1 MSQRDSASPHPQG
14 SPGMGKQEPVLLPGR
29 EKSPPQQLQFHQ
41 EFPNNSFKR
50 SSTSAMTPPIS
61 KKPKMAPQTFNNY
74 NASNYGQFQASPMN
88 SGASTPIP
96 QQQQQN
102 IQHNQQ
108 QGGGGGGGP
117 GPQQQQQQQQQG
129 PGPGQPMD
137 PDQLSDVISAVG
149 LDLKQEEALLQSGVP
164 QAGYGMQQQQ
174 YGYRQQGHALL
185 DQKRVAYT
193 VRQLSQ
199 EAGLRFNSDRA
210 GETALLISHAC
221 EEWLNQ
227 ILTQALVLSRHRRR
241 SRNSVHSSLS
251 RALKGIAVKDKERE
265 DKRAE
270 RKNLLGLDHAEPE
283 SAANPED
290 QQHKAANMTAAM
302 MSSGKKKYSWMAG
315 GVGASAGGMRMGQT
329 GGGRGDSAIKTREA
343 KEEPGV
349 ALRDLLGALEKERAG
364 VEKAIVKG
372 YAKLRN

>member
-14 SPGMGKQEPVLLPGR
+14 SPGMAKQEPVLLPGR

-41 EFPNNSFKR
+41 EFPNNNFKR
-50 SSTSAMTPPIS
+50 TSTSAMTPPIS

-74 NASNYGQFQASPMN
+74 SASNYGQFQASPMN
-88 SGASTPIP
+88 SGANTPIP
-96 QQQQQN
+96 QQQNMQQP
-102 IQHNQQ
+102 QNQQ
-108 QGGGGGGGP
+108 QGGQGGG
-117 GPQQQQQQQQQG
+117 Q
-129 PGPGQPMD
+129 GPGQPLD

-149 LDLKQEEALLQSGVP
+149 LDLKQEEALLQQGVP
-164 QAGYGMQQQQ
+164 QTGYGMQQQQ

-199 EAGLRFNSDRA
+199 EAGLRFNNDRA

-283 SAANPED
+283 STANPED

-315 GVGASAGGMRMGQT
+315 GVGASAGGMGMGQT
-329 GGGRGDSAIKTREA
+329 GGGRGDSSIKTREA

>member
-14 SPGMGKQEPVLLPGR
+14 SPPLVKQEPVLLPGR
-29 EKSPPQQLQFHQ
+29 EKSPPQPLQFHQ
-41 EFPNNSFKR
+41 EYPNNQAYKR
-50 SSTSAMTPPIS
+50 GSTSTMTPPIT
-61 KKPKMAPQTFNNY
+61 KKHKVTPQGSFNNF
-74 NASNYGQFQASPMN
+74 NASNYGQFQASPQHSN
-88 SGASTPIP
+88 QHSGANTPTHMNPNQGMP
-96 QQQQQN
+96 QG
-102 IQHNQQ
+102 H
-108 QGGGGGGGP
+108 GGGP
-117 GPQQQQQQQQQG
+117 PQ
-129 PGPGQPMD
+129 GQPLD

-149 LDLKQEEALLQSGVP
+149 LDLKQEEALLQGGVP
-164 QAGYGMQQQQ
+164 TDRYGMQPQFQ
-174 YGYRQQGHALL
+174 GHRQQGHALL
-185 DQKRVAYT
+185 DQKRVAYI

-199 EAGLRFNSDRA
+199 EAGLRFNNDRA
-210 GETALLISHAC
+210 SETAVLISHAC

-241 SRNSVHSSLS
+241 SRNSVHSDLS

-270 RKNLLGLDHAEPE
+270 RKNLLGLDHTEPE
-283 SAANPED
+283 TAANPDD
-290 QQHKAANMTAAM
+290 QQHRAANMTAAM

-315 GVGASAGGMRMGQT
+315 GVGASAAGMRMGPNP
-329 GGGRGDSAIKTREA
+329 GGRGDSAIKTREA
-343 KEEPGV
+343 KEEAGV

>member
-14 SPGMGKQEPVLLPGR
+14 SPGMKQEPVLLPGR

-41 EFPNNSFKR
+41 EFPNNNFKR
-50 SSTSAMTPPIS
+50 TSSTNMTPPYP

-88 SGASTPIP
+88 SGANTPLQTQNP
-96 QQQQQN
+96 QGQN
-102 IQHNQQ
+102 
-108 QGGGGGGGP
+108 
-117 GPQQQQQQQQQG
+117 
-129 PGPGQPMD
+129 PGQPLD

-149 LDLKQEEALLQSGVP
+149 LDLKQEEALLQQGVP
-164 QAGYGMQQQQ
+164 QGGYGVPQQF
-174 YGYRQQGHALL
+174 GYRQQGHALL

-193 VRQLSQ
+193 VRQMST

-241 SRNSVHSSLS
+241 SRNSVTSSLS
-251 RALKGIAVKDKERE
+251 RALKSIAVKDKERE

>member
-1 MSQRDSASPHPQG
+1 M
-14 SPGMGKQEPVLLPGR
+14 
-29 EKSPPQQLQFHQ
+29 
-41 EFPNNSFKR
+41 
-50 SSTSAMTPPIS
+50 
-61 KKPKMAPQTFNNY
+61 
-74 NASNYGQFQASPMN
+74 
-88 SGASTPIP
+88 
-96 QQQQQN
+96 QQQQQ
-102 IQHNQQ
+102 HQ
-108 QGGGGGGGP
+108 QGG
-117 GPQQQQQQQQQG
+117 
-129 PGPGQPMD
+129 QPLD

-149 LDLKQEEALLQSGVP
+149 LDLKQEEALLQGGVP
-164 QAGYGMQQQQ
+164 QGGYGQQQ

-251 RALKGIAVKDKERE
+251 RALKNIAVKDKERE
-265 DKRAE
+265 DKRTE
-270 RKNLLGLDHAEPE
+270 RKNLLGLDHSEPE
-283 SAANPED
+283 SAANPDD
-290 QQHKAANMTAAM
+290 QQHRAANMTAAM

-315 GVGASAGGMRMGQT
+315 GVGASAGGMGRMQQ
-329 GGGRGDSAIKTREA
+329 GGGRGDSSIKTREA

-364 VEKAIVKG
+364 VEKAVVKG